1 MCGACGR
8 RTAADAWTPILAFP
22 RARWEGA
29 DSVNAM
35 ADAAALTARSGLHS
49 RPPEPGW
56 ER

>member
-1 MCGACGR
+1 MGGACGR
-8 RTAADAWTPILAFP
+8 GTAVDAWTPIPACTT
-22 RARWEGA
+22 ARLEGA

>member
-1 MCGACGR
+1 MGGACGR
-8 RTAADAWTPILAFP
+8 RTAVDAWTPIPACTT
-22 RARWEGA
+22 ARWEGA